1 MGDFTKLA
9 VWRKAHELARSI
21 YEETSRWPK
30 HELFGLTSQM
40 RRASVSIGSNI
51 AEGLGRRSDGELARF
66 IQIAIGSCNE
76 LEYQIRL
83 ARDLGYI
90 SMDGYTELDRSINE
104 VGRMLTGFAA
114 RVSERILRAKKQA
127 KLSSFAPS
135 T

>member
-1 MGDFTKLA
+1 MSHFEKLG
-9 VWRKAHELARSI
+9 VCNKAHELTLNVYRYTALF
-21 YEETSRWPK
+21 PK

-104 VGRMLTGFAA
+104 VGRMLTGLAV

-127 KLSSFAPS
+127 KLPSFAPS